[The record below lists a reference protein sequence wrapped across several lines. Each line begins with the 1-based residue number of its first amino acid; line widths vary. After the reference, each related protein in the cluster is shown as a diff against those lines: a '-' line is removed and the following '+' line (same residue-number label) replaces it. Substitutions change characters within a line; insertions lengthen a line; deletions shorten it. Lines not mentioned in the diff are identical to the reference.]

1 MNERLVANIDEKNCI
16 GCTICIDSCPF
27 DAIIGAQNFSHRV
40 NQLECPGCK
49 ICVSKCPTD
58 CIEIIKINQN
68 KDEIKEK
75 IKFNFQRRKITKS
88 QKYLK
93 IESDQGSLSFES
105 NSGRLKQISFHDR
118 EFLASSPK

>member
-75 IKFNFQRRKITKS
+75 IKYLPNKKEIGTMKIFIFIP
-88 QKYLK
+88 QD
-93 IESDQGSLSFES
+93 SDTPINGSIKFFS
-105 NSGRLKQISFHDR
+105 
-118 EFLASSPK
+118 

>member
-1 MNERLVANIDEKNCI
+1 MNERLVANIDEKFVRLHYMYRL
-16 GCTICIDSCPF
+16 SPF

-68 KDEIKEK
+68 KDEIK
-75 IKFNFQRRKITKS
+75 RRLI
-88 QKYLK
+88 
-93 IESDQGSLSFES
+93 
-105 NSGRLKQISFHDR
+105 
-118 EFLASSPK
+118 

>member
-49 ICVSKCPTD
+49 ICVTKCPTD

-68 KDEIKEK
+68 KNEIKEK
-75 IKFNFQRRKITKS
+75 IKFNFQRRKIRKKNLEKFQKENITNQLNKILKS
-88 QKYLK
+88 
-93 IESDQGSLSFES
+93 
-105 NSGRLKQISFHDR
+105 
-118 EFLASSPK
+118 